1 MIQKLTQKLSWKVE
15 KKKDTKVE
23 WFKNMARKL
32 KGRKQVYTKVKPKVE
47 GLKSKLA
54 QKLRGPKKVDSKVD
68 GTNKSWQKS
77 EGCSAPEIL
86 GHFWRQLSVQ
96 LFPQLCR
103 AFDFCADLCTNCFPT
118 LFIFSNLFVNLLFN
132 FFLGVIVNFAYALL
146 GTISSCNGVA
156 APMGMALE
164 PRDRQPTSYV
174 PRISC

>member
-1 MIQKLTQKLSWKVE
+1 LKGR

-23 WFKNMARKL
+23 WFKKVARKL

-86 GHFWRQLSVQ
+86 GHF
-96 LFPQLCR
+96 
-103 AFDFCADLCTNCFPT
+103 
-118 LFIFSNLFVNLLFN
+118 
-132 FFLGVIVNFAYALL
+132 
-146 GTISSCNGVA
+146 
-156 APMGMALE
+156 
-164 PRDRQPTSYV
+164 
-174 PRISC
+174 